1 MHNTTTRQFTT
12 KLSLN
17 TSLIIVYSV
26 ILEAKTLNIYKLNE
40 VFDVL
45 KENFLFKYKVFIE
58 LFDLSVVSPNENKP
72 SFNTNRCF
80 LH

>member
-1 MHNTTTRQFTT
+1 M
-12 KLSLN
+12 
-17 TSLIIVYSV
+17 
-26 ILEAKTLNIYKLNE
+26 EAKTLNIYKLNE

-72 SFNTNRCF
+72 SFNTNR
-80 LH
+80 